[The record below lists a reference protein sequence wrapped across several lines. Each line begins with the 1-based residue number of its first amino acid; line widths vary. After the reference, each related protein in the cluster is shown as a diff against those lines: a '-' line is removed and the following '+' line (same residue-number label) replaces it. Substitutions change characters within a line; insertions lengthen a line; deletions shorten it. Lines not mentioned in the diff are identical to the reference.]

1 MKITN
6 FYFKII
12 MVLWV
17 ILNVLSI
24 TLMYKSIHKDIIKY
38 SIAFIGYFISI
49 IGVNETYSKIY
60 KNNHKGE

>member
-1 MKITN
+1 
-6 FYFKII
+6 

-24 TLMYKSIHKDIIKY
+24 MLMYKSIHKDIIKY

-49 IGVNETYSKIY
+49 IGMNETYSNIY
-60 KNNHKGE
+60 KNNNKGE